1 MRWILL
7 IGVPDDTG
15 GGIPQR
21 RFTQAMFMILVSAIA
36 AAAVAAVMGW

>member
-1 MRWILL
+1 MKWIFL
-7 IGVPDDTG
+7 IGIPDNA

-21 RFTQAMFMILVSAIA
+21 RFTQMALVILVSAIA